1 MACYNGYAPPSYE
14 ASLPPVSALLMREA
28 EAWRALLSLH
38 TGVVGTAR
46 QLAAATNETETGTLL
61 ESTREA
67 IEAREAGYYAGLTQ
81 LASQC
86 DAMATEA
93 LRLRGLRKARASAD
107 VAALQVLMQTHS
119 AEMLA
124 TGSTLASNAGLE
136 VSAIATELRQAA
148 QATRQQIAQVRAVMQ
163 LVQDA
168 PSLAGAVQL
177 AYRDCVLNTDE
188 VFEAVYRHSEQLTD
202 EALVRALDDLVV
214 GPRDEDGGG
223 GGAAVTERPRTLVRR
238 HADGKRGSSG
248 R

>member
-1 MACYNGYAPPSYE
+1 M
-14 ASLPPVSALLMREA
+14 
-28 EAWRALLSLH
+28 
-38 TGVVGTAR
+38 
-46 QLAAATNETETGTLL
+46 
-61 ESTREA
+61 
-67 IEAREAGYYAGLTQ
+67 
-81 LASQC
+81 
-86 DAMATEA
+86 
-93 LRLRGLRKARASAD
+93 
-107 VAALQVLMQTHS
+107 AALQVLMQTHS

-214 GPRDEDGGG
+214 RSARRGRRRRRGRRDRTASAPSC
-223 GGAAVTERPRTLVRR
+223 GATPTVRG
-238 HADGKRGSSG
+238 ASSG